1 MLISERDLTRI
12 LSQPGY
18 SADGPLAAPATQAR
32 PGIAQAPIMPSD
44 SLMGAESLTGR
55 PERPTSLWRNEHEFQ
70 SAVFAEAAIR
80 AILQPEYAMLMA
92 IPNGQYR
99 KGQRAE
105 AGIMPGAPDILLA
118 VQRGGH
124 GALFIELK
132 VRDGK
137 PSEHQREVLHRLR
150 MEGYRCMVIWDSV
163 EDVMRE
169 IEGYLCL

>member
-1 MLISERDLTRI
+1 MLITEKDLTRI

-18 SADGPLAAPATQAR
+18 SADGPLAAPLPISGSHWAQR
-32 PGIAQAPIMPSD
+32 PDPGQSVHIGTERQI
-44 SLMGAESLTGR
+44 GANVSV
-55 PERPTSLWRNEHEFQ
+55 WRNEHEFQ
-70 SAVFAEAAIR
+70 SAVFAEAQIR

-132 VRDGK
+132 CGANK

-150 MEGYRCMVIWDSV
+150 MEGYRSVVIWDSV
-163 EDVMRE
+163 EEVMRE
-169 IEGYLCL
+169 IEGYLSL